1 MNNETEV
8 RTKEGRLIGYK
19 CINNNSKMLAII
31 TPKGEY
37 KGAISADDLYMQ
49 LNEGP
54 FLDIE
59 KIKNRKYR
67 K

>member
-19 CINNNSKMLAII
+19 CINNNYKMLAII

-59 KIKNRKYR
+59 KIKHRKYR